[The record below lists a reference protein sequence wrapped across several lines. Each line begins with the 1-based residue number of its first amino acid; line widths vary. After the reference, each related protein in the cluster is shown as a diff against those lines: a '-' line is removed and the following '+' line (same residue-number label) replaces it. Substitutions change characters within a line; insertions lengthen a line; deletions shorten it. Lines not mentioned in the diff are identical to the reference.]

1 MIWHAIASRF
11 TYIHFVYQR
20 YMSIIEFKEALK
32 YVRQMKAVFFADYAG
47 ILEKLREQPSSFGH
61 RSVFVN
67 SPLKEETYKQLLE
80 RADWLMILDENLK
93 SWDVSLRSASEK
105 LYYKSSDQRSIGIYS
120 KTAVNLF
127 LGYNQLIASLGNY
140 IPSLE
145 GVKEI
150 IEAIRNINDD
160 GLLSIASHSTNSIF
174 DRSHG
179 KGSLGLAL
187 AALNYKQSFP
197 DALLVGLDS
206 QLAREWLSDRRM
218 VDYQI

>member
-1 MIWHAIASRF
+1 MARNSKQ
-11 TYIHFVYQR
+11 IHIHPLCVPKVYEYNRIQG
-20 YMSIIEFKEALK
+20 SIKIRPANEGGI
-32 YVRQMKAVFFADYAG
+32 FADYAG

-120 KTAVNLF
+120 KNSGKFV

-150 IEAIRNINDD
+150 IEAIR
-160 GLLSIASHSTNSIF
+160 
-174 DRSHG
+174 
-179 KGSLGLAL
+179 K
-187 AALNYKQSFP
+187 Y
-197 DALLVGLDS
+197 
-206 QLAREWLSDRRM
+206 
-218 VDYQI
+218 

>member
-1 MIWHAIASRF
+1 M
-11 TYIHFVYQR
+11 
-20 YMSIIEFKEALK
+20 
-32 YVRQMKAVFFADYAG
+32 
-47 ILEKLREQPSSFGH
+47 
-61 RSVFVN
+61 N

-120 KTAVNLF
+120 KNSGKFV

-197 DALLVGLDS
+197 DALSGRLRQS
-206 QLAREWLSDRRM
+206 ACS
-218 VDYQI
+218 